1 MRIRPMMIA
10 AVVSLGMLGAAACS
24 DESTTGPRFGD
35 LAFTPSFENIGNGRT
50 IELVLT
56 NTGSVELGPIVV
68 GNDFPK
74 NVDFPDVICT
84 SIDVTITPSNVSSL
98 APGADVLVDVVI
110 DTSAMDSECDLV
122 QYDLDVFAA
131 VDSQV
136 LGGATVRF
144 NTGP

>member
-1 MRIRPMMIA
+1 MRIRPMMIVA
-10 AVVSLGMLGAAACS
+10 AVSLGALGAAACG
-24 DESTTGPRFGD
+24 DESSTGPRFGD
-35 LAFTPSFENIGNGRT
+35 LSFTPSFENIGDERT
-50 IELVLT
+50 IELMLT

-74 NVDFPDVICT
+74 NVDFPDAICT
-84 SIDVTITPSNVSSL
+84 TIDVTITPSNLSSL
-98 APGADVLVDVVI
+98 APGGDALVEVVI
-110 DTSAMDSECDLV
+110 DTSAMDSDCDLV